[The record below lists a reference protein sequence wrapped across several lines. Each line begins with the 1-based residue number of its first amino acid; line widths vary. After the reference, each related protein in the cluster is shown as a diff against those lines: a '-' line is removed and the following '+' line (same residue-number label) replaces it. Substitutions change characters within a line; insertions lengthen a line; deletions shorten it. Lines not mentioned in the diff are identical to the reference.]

1 MTNKLK
7 RKLISAIFLTS
18 LVSVGFC
25 QEVFSRPA
33 GVNGGIDI
41 TELKGLKIPNGN
53 SKVTLSFRDTDVKQI
68 LRMFADKAGLNIVF
82 QGDIKGTV
90 TMDLVDTTLSD
101 AFDYIMEA
109 SKLTFF
115 IRKNTLIVMS
125 VETAKTS
132 SFSKNDMRIIPIK
145 YTNASSIANFLN
157 KNIFNLGKPG
167 LSTGDIAVT
176 DSLENSVILF
186 GSDADYE
193 MAKQII
199 AKLDVKPVTTTYKIN
214 HVTPKE
220 MATLVCD
227 SLFSAKADANSSKF
241 AGTFTGAAA
250 GEALE
255 IGTNKIA
262 CQITNKPATAGLSSF
277 SSVPITVMYNSG
289 LGTISLLGGS
299 KEQIQML
306 NEFITLNDKKQPQAI
321 LDLVLLSLNES
332 GSQTF
337 QNNWVLNNGSFPIS
351 FSGGATDGALT
362 LGKIIFIG
370 NKTQGTGA
378 QLLYDAITW
387 VEKTGKGRL
396 LQKPKIII
404 TNGAESVIDMTQDYI
419 EKTDST
425 ISTGTI
431 SSNPITER
439 TYTIGKD
446 QGLKMTVQPFISR
459 DGYVT
464 LNIKADYSNPYHT
477 ETLKDELDN
486 EYIAVTLLERRNFTL
501 NSVRVKNGETLV
513 IGGLIYESEIQNVS
527 KIPILG
533 DIPGLG
539 VFFRNTSNTKSK
551 NELVVFITPRLLD
564 DTDELVDL

>member
-1 MTNKLK
+1 MTNSLK

-18 LVSVGFC
+18 MFSVGFC
-25 QEVFSRPA
+25 SQAFSRPVTPS
-33 GVNGGIDI
+33 GEVDI
-41 TELKGLKIPNGN
+41 TELRGMKIPNGN

-82 QGDIKGTV
+82 QGEVKGTV

-109 SKLTFF
+109 SKLTFLV
-115 IRKNTLIVMS
+115 RKNTLIVMS
-125 VETAKTS
+125 VDTAKSS
-132 SFSKNDMRIIPIK
+132 SFSRDNMRIIPVK
-145 YTNASSIANFLN
+145 YTNASTIANFLN

-167 LSTGDIAVT
+167 LSNGDIAVT
-176 DSLENSVILF
+176 DSLENSIILF

-220 MATLVCD
+220 MATLVCE
-227 SLFSAKADANSSKF
+227 SLFPTKANADSSKF
-241 AGTFTGAAA
+241 AGTFTGAAE
-250 GEALE
+250 GIE

-262 CQITNKPATAGLSSF
+262 CQLSSKSEAAGLSSF
-277 SSVPITVMYNSG
+277 SAIPITVMYNSG

-321 LDLVLLSLNES
+321 LDLVLLSLNEN

-337 QNNWVLNNGSFPIS
+337 SNNWVLNNGSFPIS
-351 FSGGATDGALT
+351 FTDGVLS
-362 LGKIIFIG
+362 LGKLIFIG
-370 NKTQGTGA
+370 DKNQGTGP

-387 VEKTGKGRL
+387 VEQTGKGRL

-404 TNGAESVIDMTQDYI
+404 TNGAQSVIDMTQDYI

-425 ISTGTI
+425 ISQGTI
-431 SSNPITER
+431 SGNPITER

-446 QGLKMTVQPFISR
+446 QGLKMSVQPFISR

-464 LNIKADYSNPYHT
+464 LNIQADYSNPYHT
-477 ETLKDELDN
+477 EKLKDELGND
-486 EYIAVTLLERRNFTL
+486 YIAVTLLERRNFTL

-513 IGGLIYESEIQNVS
+513 IGGLIYENEMQNIS

-539 VFFRNTSNTKSK
+539 VFFRNTSTSKAK
-551 NELVVFITPRLLD
+551 NELVVFITPRILD
-564 DTDELVDL
+564 ESDELADL